1 MLFFFIDIVEK
12 DFKCL
17 LNNIILL
24 ENLFLFISFEFDSMD
39 DIDYY
44 VLCFLVCEIINEV
57 LWEVSYIDSYF
68 YCDWRESMKL
78 CLELNEEESVY
89 MCRNSS
95 KKLIWELCWVS
106 LKRCREGLSMCCCE
120 FNLEED
126 FGIIVERI
134 IYDIFDELKEEM
146 LEISRKVLFYN
157 NSDDLLENRSI
168 EIIIVY
174 LDIESEINNWDIFVI
189 YVCLFK

>member
-1 MLFFFIDIVEK
+1 
-12 DFKCL
+12 
-17 LNNIILL
+17 
-24 ENLFLFISFEFDSMD
+24 
-39 DIDYY
+39 
-44 VLCFLVCEIINEV
+44 
-57 LWEVSYIDSYF
+57 
-68 YCDWRESMKL
+68 
-78 CLELNEEESVY
+78 
-89 MCRNSS
+89 
-95 KKLIWELCWVS
+95 
-106 LKRCREGLSMCCCE
+106 MCCCE

-174 LDIESEINNWDIFVI
+174 LDIESEISNWDFFVI
-189 YVCLFK
+189 YVCLLK

>member
-1 MLFFFIDIVEK
+1 
-12 DFKCL
+12 
-17 LNNIILL
+17 
-24 ENLFLFISFEFDSMD
+24 
-39 DIDYY
+39 
-44 VLCFLVCEIINEV
+44 
-57 LWEVSYIDSYF
+57 
-68 YCDWRESMKL
+68 
-78 CLELNEEESVY
+78 
-89 MCRNSS
+89 
-95 KKLIWELCWVS
+95 
-106 LKRCREGLSMCCCE
+106 MCCCE

-189 YVCLFK
+189 YVCLLK

>member
-1 MLFFFIDIVEK
+1 
-12 DFKCL
+12 
-17 LNNIILL
+17 
-24 ENLFLFISFEFDSMD
+24 
-39 DIDYY
+39 
-44 VLCFLVCEIINEV
+44 
-57 LWEVSYIDSYF
+57 
-68 YCDWRESMKL
+68 
-78 CLELNEEESVY
+78 
-89 MCRNSS
+89 
-95 KKLIWELCWVS
+95 
-106 LKRCREGLSMCCCE
+106 MCCCE

>member
-1 MLFFFIDIVEK
+1 
-12 DFKCL
+12 
-17 LNNIILL
+17 
-24 ENLFLFISFEFDSMD
+24 
-39 DIDYY
+39 
-44 VLCFLVCEIINEV
+44 
-57 LWEVSYIDSYF
+57 
-68 YCDWRESMKL
+68 
-78 CLELNEEESVY
+78 
-89 MCRNSS
+89 
-95 KKLIWELCWVS
+95 
-106 LKRCREGLSMCCCE
+106 MCCCE

-174 LDIESEINNWDIFVI
+174 LDIESEISNWDIFVI

>member
-1 MLFFFIDIVEK
+1 
-12 DFKCL
+12 
-17 LNNIILL
+17 
-24 ENLFLFISFEFDSMD
+24 
-39 DIDYY
+39 
-44 VLCFLVCEIINEV
+44 
-57 LWEVSYIDSYF
+57 
-68 YCDWRESMKL
+68 
-78 CLELNEEESVY
+78 
-89 MCRNSS
+89 
-95 KKLIWELCWVS
+95 
-106 LKRCREGLSMCCCE
+106 MCCCE

-174 LDIESEINNWDIFVI
+174 LDIESEINNQDIFVI
-189 YVCLFK
+189 YVCLLK

>member
-1 MLFFFIDIVEK
+1 
-12 DFKCL
+12 
-17 LNNIILL
+17 
-24 ENLFLFISFEFDSMD
+24 
-39 DIDYY
+39 
-44 VLCFLVCEIINEV
+44 
-57 LWEVSYIDSYF
+57 
-68 YCDWRESMKL
+68 
-78 CLELNEEESVY
+78 
-89 MCRNSS
+89 
-95 KKLIWELCWVS
+95 
-106 LKRCREGLSMCCCE
+106 MCCCE

-174 LDIESEINNWDIFVI
+174 LDIESEISNWDIFVI
-189 YVCLFK
+189 YVCLLK

>member
-1 MLFFFIDIVEK
+1 
-12 DFKCL
+12 
-17 LNNIILL
+17 
-24 ENLFLFISFEFDSMD
+24 
-39 DIDYY
+39 
-44 VLCFLVCEIINEV
+44 
-57 LWEVSYIDSYF
+57 
-68 YCDWRESMKL
+68 
-78 CLELNEEESVY
+78 
-89 MCRNSS
+89 
-95 KKLIWELCWVS
+95 
-106 LKRCREGLSMCCCE
+106 MCCCE

-126 FGIIVERI
+126 FGTIVERI

-189 YVCLFK
+189 YVCLLK

>member
-1 MLFFFIDIVEK
+1 
-12 DFKCL
+12 
-17 LNNIILL
+17 
-24 ENLFLFISFEFDSMD
+24 
-39 DIDYY
+39 
-44 VLCFLVCEIINEV
+44 
-57 LWEVSYIDSYF
+57 
-68 YCDWRESMKL
+68 
-78 CLELNEEESVY
+78 
-89 MCRNSS
+89 
-95 KKLIWELCWVS
+95 
-106 LKRCREGLSMCCCE
+106 MCCCE

-174 LDIESEINNWDIFVI
+174 LDIESEINN
-189 YVCLFK
+189 

>member
-1 MLFFFIDIVEK
+1 
-12 DFKCL
+12 
-17 LNNIILL
+17 
-24 ENLFLFISFEFDSMD
+24 
-39 DIDYY
+39 
-44 VLCFLVCEIINEV
+44 
-57 LWEVSYIDSYF
+57 
-68 YCDWRESMKL
+68 
-78 CLELNEEESVY
+78 
-89 MCRNSS
+89 
-95 KKLIWELCWVS
+95 
-106 LKRCREGLSMCCCE
+106 MCCCE

-157 NSDDLLENRSI
+157 NSDDFLENRSI

>member
-1 MLFFFIDIVEK
+1 
-12 DFKCL
+12 
-17 LNNIILL
+17 
-24 ENLFLFISFEFDSMD
+24 
-39 DIDYY
+39 
-44 VLCFLVCEIINEV
+44 
-57 LWEVSYIDSYF
+57 
-68 YCDWRESMKL
+68 
-78 CLELNEEESVY
+78 
-89 MCRNSS
+89 
-95 KKLIWELCWVS
+95 
-106 LKRCREGLSMCCCE
+106 MCCCE

-189 YVCLFK
+189 YVCLFN

>member
-1 MLFFFIDIVEK
+1 
-12 DFKCL
+12 
-17 LNNIILL
+17 
-24 ENLFLFISFEFDSMD
+24 
-39 DIDYY
+39 
-44 VLCFLVCEIINEV
+44 
-57 LWEVSYIDSYF
+57 
-68 YCDWRESMKL
+68 
-78 CLELNEEESVY
+78 
-89 MCRNSS
+89 
-95 KKLIWELCWVS
+95 
-106 LKRCREGLSMCCCE
+106 MCCCE

-134 IYDIFDELKEEM
+134 IYDIFDELKEEI

>member
-1 MLFFFIDIVEK
+1 
-12 DFKCL
+12 
-17 LNNIILL
+17 
-24 ENLFLFISFEFDSMD
+24 
-39 DIDYY
+39 
-44 VLCFLVCEIINEV
+44 
-57 LWEVSYIDSYF
+57 
-68 YCDWRESMKL
+68 
-78 CLELNEEESVY
+78 
-89 MCRNSS
+89 
-95 KKLIWELCWVS
+95 
-106 LKRCREGLSMCCCE
+106 MCCCE

-174 LDIESEINNWDIFVI
+174 LDIESEINNWDIFEI
-189 YVCLFK
+189 YVCLLK